1 MIKYRPEDF
10 VLFEDPVKD
19 NNSIYT
25 QEDIENLGWWFIEK
39 ESCILFDIKAKDG
52 RMVRPDGGPVYVSE
66 KDLAKGK
73 ILKLFCKTMLKNLGN
88 KNPMLKKYRV
98 LILDDG
104 ENSFA
109 LCEKN
114 SSYSFC
120 IRLVRTWRDV
130 ELKENRYDYLKINLK
145 DEPKNV
151 NDYLR
156 WLFTTFEWHRFRELF
171 GYSPVVTEE
180 KNVIR
185 IDPDE
190 EFNKILSKTWNE
202 VRDSEEYKQIILLY
216 QKNSKQTIK

>member
-10 VLFEDPVKD
+10 ILFEDPVKD

-25 QEDIENLGWWFIEK
+25 QEDIENLGWWYIEK
-39 ESCILFDIKAKDG
+39 ESCRLFEIKTKDG
-52 RMVRPDGGPVYVSE
+52 KMVRPDGEFVCISE
-66 KDLAKGK
+66 EDLVKGK

-88 KNPMLKKYRV
+88 KNPMLKKYQV
-98 LILDDG
+98 VILDDD

-120 IRLVRTWRDV
+120 IRLVRTPLDV
-130 ELKENRYDYLKINLK
+130 ELKENRYYYLKIELK

-156 WLFTTFEWHRFRELF
+156 WLFITFEWHRFRELF

-180 KNVIR
+180 KNVVR

-202 VRDSEEYKQIILLY
+202 VGDSEEYKQIILSY
-216 QKNSKQTIK
+216 QEAVNKQ